1 MQNYLSNLEIRK
13 VLETLILTRI
23 QIKNC
28 SKNPEIKLGFKTFA
42 IF

>member
-23 QIKNC
+23 QIKNLG
-28 SKNPEIKLGFKTFA
+28 EICKLN
-42 IF
+42 